1 VRGPVRPVGVVVNPT
16 PVVTDDL
23 LERPLE
29 IGDERRV
36 DLLVDRD
43 ASRRVRD
50 VDEHRGPALTVDR
63 LVDEVG
69 DVDQLRAALGG
80 DAELAHGAYPRD
92 ALATEAPTNRELDAF
107 RDDADRFIA
116 ELDEEYYLHLAGHK
130 ETLELEPIYER
141 HEELTR
147 LETANRLQGAPTELR
162 RFACESYLGGLTRS
176 HQEKLAEI
184 ESSLEANVDG
194 EQVPYRMLRVV
205 MSNEPDR
212 DRRERLE
219 RARLAL
225 LDEQLN
231 PVYLDAAQIDREAV
245 GKLGAPN
252 YYELYKGFGF
262 RLDELA
268 AQCEELLDE
277 TERLWEKT
285 GDSLFRERL
294 GIGLSDARP
303 SDVTRLFRAP
313 ELDKAYPSD
322 EMLPALEA
330 TLRDLGIDL
339 ASQKNVHLDLEQ
351 RPGKSP
357 RAFCSPIEVPGK
369 VMLVIQPIGGHDD
382 WSALFHE
389 AGHTEHFAHTSPDLP
404 MEAKRLGDMAV
415 TEGWAMLMQGLVDEP
430 AWLNRRLDVPR
441 VEKIANAGAAA
452 LLYFVRRYS
461 AKLLYEIEFFQTDDV
476 KSMQPRYAELLT
488 EALKLPANPESY
500 LDDIDGGFYVTGYLR
515 SWAFE
520 AQLRDF
526 LRSELGSDWFARRD
540 AGDLLRELWSLGQG
554 PTAEELLHDVTGARL
569 ELASVADRIREGLA
583 R

>member
-1 VRGPVRPVGVVVNPT
+1 MPT
-16 PVVTDDL
+16 D
-23 LERPLE
+23 
-29 IGDERRV
+29 
-36 DLLVDRD
+36 
-43 ASRRVRD
+43 
-50 VDEHRGPALTVDR
+50 
-63 LVDEVG
+63 
-69 DVDQLRAALGG
+69 
-80 DAELAHGAYPRD
+80 
-92 ALATEAPTNRELDAF
+92 APTSRELDAF
-107 RDDADRFIA
+107 REDADRFIA

-130 ETLELEPIYER
+130 ETLELEAIYER
-141 HEELTR
+141 HDELTR
-147 LETANRLQGAPTELR
+147 LETARRLAGAPVELR
-162 RFACESYLGGLTRS
+162 RFACEGYLGNLTRS
-176 HQEKLAEI
+176 HQEQLARV
-184 ESSLEANVDG
+184 ESSLEASVDG

-231 PVYLDAAQIDREAV
+231 PVYLDAARIDREAV
-245 GKLGAPN
+245 RELGAAN

-268 AQCEELLDE
+268 AQCSDLLDE
-277 TERLWEKT
+277 TESLWEQA

-294 GIGLSDARP
+294 GIGLADARP
-303 SDVTRLFRAP
+303 ADVARLFRAP
-313 ELDKAYPSD
+313 ELDRSYPSD
-322 EMLPALEA
+322 QMLPALEA

-339 ASQKNVHLDLEQ
+339 ASQENVHLDIEQ

-389 AGHTEHFAHTSPDLP
+389 AGHTEHYAHTSADLS

-441 VEKIANAGAAA
+441 VAKIANAAGAS

-461 AKLLYEIEFFQTDDV
+461 AKLLYEIEFFQADDPQA
-476 KSMQPRYAELLT
+476 MRPRYAELLT

-526 LRSELGSDWFARRD
+526 LRGELGSDWFARRD

-554 PTAEELLHDVTGARL
+554 PTAEELLRDVTGAQL
-569 ELASVADRIREGLA
+569 EMGAVADRAREGLA
-583 R
+583 A